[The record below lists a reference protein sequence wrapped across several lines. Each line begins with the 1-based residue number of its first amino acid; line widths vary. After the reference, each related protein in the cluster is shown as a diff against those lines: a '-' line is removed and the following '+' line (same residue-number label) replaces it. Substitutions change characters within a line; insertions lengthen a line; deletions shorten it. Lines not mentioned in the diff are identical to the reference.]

1 MRTPLLGVVASVAL
15 LVGPALAADIPVKAP
30 PPIAHVAP
38 SWTGFYVGLNAG
50 GSFGSDTATQNAT
63 FISPALGANE
73 LLSNTTQQAPKGWLA
88 GGQLGYN
95 WQVSSSYVLGLEADW
110 QWTSQKATSTSCT
123 PPAGIA
129 FFGAGANGFGWCST
143 SQEKLTSLG
152 TARARAGTLVS
163 DTLWYVTGGFA
174 WATVKDNYAFNG
186 FANPTIFPGALQ
198 PGPFLPSGAG
208 FSATRTGWTVGA
220 GAETRL
226 GGGWSA
232 KLEYL
237 FVDLGTLTQTYG
249 IAINP
254 AFGPAF
260 TTGVASVT
268 SSLHITDNIVRAG
281 LNYKFF

>member
-1 MRTPLLGVVASVAL
+1 MRTLLLGAVASVAL
-15 LVGPALAADIPVKAP
+15 LAGPAMAADLPVKAP
-30 PPIAHVAP
+30 PIVPAAP

-63 FISPALGANE
+63 FTSTALGANG
-73 LLSNTTQQAPKGWLA
+73 LFSNTTQHAPNGWLA

-95 WQVSSSYVLGLEADW
+95 WQVSRSYVFGVEADW
-110 QWTSQKATSTSCT
+110 QWTSQRATSTSCS
-123 PPAGIA
+123 PPASVA
-129 FFGAGANGFGWCST
+129 FFGAGANGLGWCST

-163 DTLWYVTGGFA
+163 DSLLYVTGGFA

-198 PGPFLPSGAG
+198 PGPFLPSGAS

-220 GAETRL
+220 GVETKL

-237 FVDLGTLTQTYG
+237 FVDLRTINQTYG

-260 TTGVASVT
+260 TTGGVASVT
-268 SSLHITDNIVRAG
+268 SSLHITDNIVRTG
-281 LNYKFF
+281 LNYKFY

>member
-1 MRTPLLGVVASVAL
+1 MVP
-15 LVGPALAADIPVKAP
+15 
-30 PPIAHVAP
+30 VAP
-38 SWTGFYVGLNAG
+38 SWTGFYVGVNAG

-63 FISPALGANE
+63 FTSPALGANG
-73 LLSNTTQQAPKGWLA
+73 LLSNTTQHAPTGWLA

-95 WQVSSSYVLGLEADW
+95 WQVSRSYVFGLEADW
-110 QWTSQKATSTSCT
+110 QWTSQKATSTSCS
-123 PPAGIA
+123 PPASLA
-129 FFGAGANGFGWCST
+129 FFGAGANGFGWCSS

-152 TARARAGTLVS
+152 TARARAGTLVG
-163 DTLWYVTGGFA
+163 DLLWYATGGFA

-186 FANPTIFPGALQ
+186 FANPVVFPGALQ
-198 PGPFLPSGAG
+198 PGPFLPSGAS

-220 GAETRL
+220 GVETRL

-260 TTGVASVT
+260 TSGAASVT
-268 SSLHITDNIVRAG
+268 SSLHITDNIVRTG
-281 LNYKFF
+281 LNYKFY